1 MHESPSHQTT
11 PPESAVG
18 PAVESAADTASEDAS
33 PAIHPWHRMV
43 SIGDSFT
50 EGVGDPDDSVPGGF
64 RGWADRMAEELARTT
79 EDFAYANLAV
89 RGRLFQPIVDE
100 QLEPALALHPDLV
113 TISAGGND
121 MLRPGADPD
130 DIAARLDT
138 VITQIAETGA
148 TVVMFD
154 GPDIGNTPVLRSIRG
169 RVAIW
174 NENVRVV
181 AARHDGVMVD
191 LWGLHQLGDPA
202 MWAPDRLHFSP
213 LGHQL
218 IACEAL
224 DSLGIAH
231 GLVPGELTPRPT
243 RTWRQARGEDL
254 VWARKYFV
262 PWVGRRIRR
271 RSSGDNIT
279 AKRPE
284 FGRPTIPGAGED
296 VPVDPQGA

>member
-1 MHESPSHQTT
+1 MDQST
-11 PPESAVG
+11 PAQNPMTENPEN
-18 PAVESAADTASEDAS
+18 PTAE
-33 PAIHPWHRMV
+33 PLHPWHRMV

-64 RGWADRMAEELARTT
+64 RGWADRVAEELARTT
-79 EDFAYANLAV
+79 DDFAYANLAI

-100 QLEPALALHPDLV
+100 QLEPALELKPDLL

-130 DIAARLDT
+130 DIASRLDA
-138 VITQIAETGA
+138 VVEQIAATGA

-154 GPDIGNTPVLRSIRG
+154 APDIGNTPVMRSIRG

-174 NENVRVV
+174 NENVRTV
-181 AARHDGVMVD
+181 AARHDAVLVD
-191 LWGLHQLGDPA
+191 LWGLNQLSDPQ

-224 DSLGIAH
+224 DCLGVDH
-231 GLVPGELTPRPT
+231 GLTPDHPEERPA
-243 RTWRQARGEDL
+243 RNWRQARRDDM

-271 RSSGDNIT
+271 RSSGDFIT
-279 AKRPE
+279 AKRPA
-284 FGRPTIPGAGED
+284 FGQATIPGAGEEI
-296 VPVDPQGA
+296 PQQAEEA